1 MPQRFRRR
9 APGPPKRAFRNT
21 GVAPRLGSS
30 GATCRIQPQSLSIVS
45 RIGETAT
52 LRKGTLLQLID
63 KPRGDVKDRTLAD
76 QGRSRIEWAAS
87 FMPVLAQI
95 RDRFAKEKP
104 LTGVRIGACLHVTT
118 ETANLMLALKA
129 GGAEIELCASNP
141 LSTQDDVAAALSEHF
156 EVPTHAIK
164 GEDNA
169 TYYKHIESVIA
180 TKPHMTMDDGCDL
193 VTTIYTKHNH
203 LLKDMIGGCEET
215 TTGVIRLHAMEKD
228 GVLPFPVIAVNDAL
242 TKHMFDNRYG
252 TGQSTID
259 GIIRATNVLIA
270 GHTCVVVGY
279 GWCGRGV
286 ASRAKGLGAHVVVTE
301 IDPRKALE
309 AAMDGFAV
317 MSIAEAAKVGDIFV
331 TLTGNYH
338 VIGMQHFEAM
348 KDGAIVCNSGHFND
362 ELDLESLAKAALSK
376 TKPRDFVDAYKLP
389 SGRTVRVLA
398 EGRLINLA
406 AAEGH
411 PAAVMDMSFAN
422 QGMAAAY
429 LAQNYKTLE
438 KKVYSVPDEID
449 QEVALLK
456 LAAMKITI
464 DTPTPEQVKYMAS
477 WSEGT

>member
-1 MPQRFRRR
+1 MQ
-9 APGPPKRAFRNT
+9 T
-21 GVAPRLGSS
+21 
-30 GATCRIQPQSLSIVS
+30 
-45 RIGETAT
+45 
-52 LRKGTLLQLID
+52 ID
-63 KPRGDVKDRTLAD
+63 KQLGDVKDRGLAD

-104 LTGVRIGACLHVTT
+104 LAGVRIGACLHVTT
-118 ETANLMLALKA
+118 ETANLVLALQA

-141 LSTQDDVAAALSEHF
+141 LSTQDDVAAALAEHYKI
-156 EVPTHAIK
+156 PTHAIK

-169 TYYKHIESVIA
+169 TYYKHIESVVA

-203 LLKDMIGGCEET
+203 LLADMIGGCEET

-252 TGQSTID
+252 TGQSTLD
-259 GIIRATNVLIA
+259 GVIRATNVLIA
-270 GHTCVVVGY
+270 GATVVVVGY

-286 ASRAKGLGAHVVVTE
+286 ASRAKGLGAHVIVTE

-309 AAMDGFAV
+309 AAMDGFQV
-317 MSIAEAAKVGDIFV
+317 MTIAEAAKRGDIFITV
-331 TLTGNYH
+331 TGNYH
-338 VIGMQHFEAM
+338 VIALEHFEAM

-362 ELDLESLAKAALSK
+362 ELDLDALEKIQVGK
-376 TKPRDFVDAYKLP
+376 THPRTFVDAYKLP
-389 SGRTVRVLA
+389 SGRTVRVLG
-398 EGRLINLA
+398 EGRLINLS

-422 QGMAAAY
+422 QAMAAAY

-438 KKVYSVPDEID
+438 KKVYSVPDHID
-449 QEVALLK
+449 EEVAQLK
-456 LAAMKITI
+456 LAALHIQI